1 MGSNQHTLTPLNGA
15 VHRYALGVWNGWGG
29 GGIGK
34 KVQIL
39 TFLQRDM
46 KGNVVKKRARQQR
59 QRSQVR
65 FQYHQKYNH

>member
-15 VHRYALGVWNGWGG
+15 TQVCSWGLEWVG